1 MRIPDNLL
9 WKGVA
14 VALLLLGG
22 SLACAIGPS
31 AKPPDA
37 QSIAA
42 LEARIPH
49 ASPREQC
56 YLYAELLH
64 QMTELSLRQYALG
77 NVAEAGALLLRVQET
92 TTRLREAI
100 AQRDSHLRE
109 AEILLRHAAVRLTE
123 MLHASSYE
131 DRPLVEQT
139 LAQVNLAQNA
149 TLMQVF
155 RSY

>member
-1 MRIPDNLL
+1 MRIVESRVVT
-9 WKGVA
+9 GA
-14 VALLLLGG
+14 TVALLALTAT
-22 SLACAIGPS
+22 LAAAAGP
-31 AKPPDA
+31 KTVPPDA
-37 QSIAA
+37 QSIST

-77 NVAEAGALLLRVQET
+77 NVTEAGALLRRVQET
-92 TTRLREAI
+92 TTRLRQAI

-109 AEILLRHAAVRLTE
+109 AEILLRHTAVRLTE

-131 DRPLVEQT
+131 DQQLVAET

-149 TLMQVF
+149 ALMQVF